1 MVFYS
6 TLSLD
11 KEKFQDLELA
21 FVIILV
27 FQNLLMERICL
38 VMFIFSFVCFSGF
51 T

>member
-6 TLSLD
+6 ILFLD

-21 FVIILV
+21 FVIILA
-27 FQNLLMERICL
+27 FQNLLIEIICL
-38 VMFIFSFVCFSGF
+38 VTFIFSFVCFSGF